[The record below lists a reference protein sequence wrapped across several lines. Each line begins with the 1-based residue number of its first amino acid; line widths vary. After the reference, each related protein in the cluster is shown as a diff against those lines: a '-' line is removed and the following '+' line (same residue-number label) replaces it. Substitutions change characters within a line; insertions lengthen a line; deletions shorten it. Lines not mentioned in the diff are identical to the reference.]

1 MLKTEKHFTLSNYK
15 SGLEY
20 AIQQDQLD
28 ELSNYREQ
36 FHIPKDKDGN
46 DWLYFTGNSLGLQ
59 PKNTQAYLQQE
70 LDDWANFGVEGH
82 FDAKNPWMP
91 YHEFLTEAMAKIV
104 GAKPIEVVIMNTL
117 TTNLHL
123 LMVSFYQPTK
133 TKYKIVIES
142 DAFPSDRYAVE
153 SQLDFHGFDTKEGL
167 VEWKPRK
174 GEELLKIE
182 DLETILEEQGDEIAL
197 LLIGG
202 VNYYTG
208 QYLDIKQIAA
218 LGHAKE
224 CMVGIDLAHGVGNI
238 QPDLHNSGVD
248 FAAWCTYKYLNSGP
262 GSLGGLFVHEKHAYN
277 KDLKRFSGWWNHN
290 KETRFNMRQPF
301 DVMAGAEGWQLSN
314 PPILSM
320 AAIKASLDMFNEVGM
335 DALRKKSEKL
345 TSYFEFLINA
355 LDIDGIKII
364 TPSNPE
370 ERGCQLS
377 IQVKNA
383 DKSLHKKLTEAHII
397 TDWREPD
404 VIRCA
409 PVPLYNTFKD
419 VYRMVEILSSILSE
433 GKET

>member
-1 MLKTEKHFTLSNYK
+1 MLTAHKASLD
-15 SGLEY
+15 Y
-20 AIQQDQLD
+20 ARELDKQDPIAH
-28 ELSNYREQ
+28 YRDK
-36 FHIPKDKDGN
+36 FHIPKDNNGN
-46 DWLYFTGNSLGLQ
+46 DWIYMCGNSLGLQ
-59 PKNTQAYLQQE
+59 PKTTKDYIGQE
-70 LDDWANFGVEGH
+70 LEDWANFGVEGH
-82 FDAKNPWMP
+82 FEAKNPWMP
-91 YHEFLTEAMAKIV
+91 YHEFLTGAMAEIV
-104 GAKPIEVVIMNTL
+104 GAKPLEVVVMNTL

-153 SQLDFHGFDTKEGL
+153 SQLHFHGFDPKEGL
-167 VEWKPRK
+167 IEWKPRE
-174 GEELLKIE
+174 GEELLRME

-208 QYLDIKQIAA
+208 QYLDIKKIAE
-218 LGHAKE
+218 LGHAKN

-238 QPDLHNSGVD
+238 KPELHDSGVD

-277 KDLKRFSGWWNHN
+277 KDLKRFAGWWSHN
-290 KETRFNMRQPF
+290 KSTRFNMRQDF
-301 DVMAGAEGWQLSN
+301 DVMPGAEGYQLSN

-320 AAIKASLDMFNEVGM
+320 AAIKASLDIFKEVGM
-335 DALRKKSEKL
+335 DALRKKSEQL
-345 TSYFEFLINA
+345 TGYFEYLIKQ
-355 LDIDGIKII
+355 IDTDRIQII
-364 TPSNPE
+364 TPTNPN

-377 IQVKNA
+377 VQVKNA
-383 DKSLHKKLTEAHII
+383 DKSLHQKLTDNHII

-409 PVPLYNTFKD
+409 PVPLYNSFEDVFK
-419 VYRMVEILSSILSE
+419 MTEILKTLV
-433 GKET
+433 